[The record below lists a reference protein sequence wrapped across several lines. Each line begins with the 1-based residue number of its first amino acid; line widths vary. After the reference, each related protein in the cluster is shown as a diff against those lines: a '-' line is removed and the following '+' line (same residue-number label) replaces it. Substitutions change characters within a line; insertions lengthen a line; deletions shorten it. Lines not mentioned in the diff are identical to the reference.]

1 MTAAEARG
9 TDVAGGGPAGSALVE
24 VSATS
29 ANLGPGF
36 DSLGLALDL
45 VDEVTATVLDRPGV
59 VVEVSGE
66 GAGELPGDERH
77 LVVRSL
83 LATLDDLGRS
93 RPVGLHLRCVNAVPH
108 GRGLGSSAA
117 AAVAGVLLAR
127 ALAGARTS
135 DDAVLAAATAIEGH
149 PDNAAAALLGGAT
162 IAWLG
167 EGGPRAVRLDVH
179 PDVVPLLLLPS
190 GRLATHHA
198 RSVLPASVT
207 HADAAYNLARS
218 ALLVHALTTDP
229 MLLHAATSDRLH
241 QHHRRS
247 AMPATLTAVETLRAQ
262 GLAAVV
268 SGAGPAVLVLSTTE
282 KQDADVA
289 ALTPFTTDP
298 DRPWQLLVSRLRR
311 DPARV
316 TVLAA
321 STTSTSTTST
331 RPPTG

>member
-1 MTAAEARG
+1 MTAGES
-9 TDVAGGGPAGSALVE
+9 GGPAEAGGAPTGSARVQ

-45 VDEVTATVLDRPGV
+45 VDEVTATVVDRPGV

-66 GAGELPGDERH
+66 GAGELPDDERH
-77 LVVRSL
+77 LVVRTL
-83 LATLDDLGRS
+83 LATLDELGRP
-93 RPVGLHLRCVNAVPH
+93 RPLGLRLRCVNAVPH

-117 AAVAGVLLAR
+117 AVVAGVLLAR
-127 ALAGARTS
+127 ALAGCSGTPSA
-135 DDAVLAAATAIEGH
+135 ALASATAIEGH

-167 EGGPRAVRLDVH
+167 AGGPRAVRLDVH

-207 HADAAYNLARS
+207 HADAAHNVARS
-218 ALLVHALTTDP
+218 ALLVHALTADP
-229 MLLHAATSDRLH
+229 TLLHAATSDRLH

-247 AMPATLTAVETLRAQ
+247 AMPATLIAVETLRAQ

-268 SGAGPAVLVLSTTE
+268 SGAGPAVLVLSTTAHRA
-282 KQDADVA
+282 ADLA
-289 ALTPFTTDP
+289 ALTPFTTAP
-298 DRPWQLLVSRLRR
+298 DRPWQLLVTRVRTE
-311 DPARV
+311 PARV
-316 TVLAA
+316 TVL
-321 STTSTSTTST
+321 SPSTSSGGPTT
-331 RPPTG
+331 G

>member
-1 MTAAEARG
+1 MTAAGSRG
-9 TDVAGGGPAGSALVE
+9 PDLAAGGLGSARVE
-24 VSATS
+24 VAATS

-45 VDEVTATVLDRPGV
+45 VDEVTATVLPRPGV

-83 LATLDDLGRS
+83 LATLADLGHP

-117 AAVAGVLLAR
+117 AVVAGVLLAR
-127 ALAGARTS
+127 ALAGSTGTA
-135 DDAVLAAATAIEGH
+135 DDAALAAATAIEGH

-162 IAWLG
+162 IAWLD
-167 EGGPRAVRLDVH
+167 EAGPRAVRLDVH

-207 HADAAYNLARS
+207 HADAAHNLARS
-218 ALLVHALTTDP
+218 ALLVHALTADP
-229 MLLHAATSDRLH
+229 TLLHAATSDRLH

-268 SGAGPAVLVLSTTE
+268 SGAGPAVLVLSTTRNRA
-282 KQDADVA
+282 ADLA
-289 ALTPFTTDP
+289 ALAPFTALA
-298 DRPWQLLVSRLRR
+298 DRPWTLLLTRVRQE
-311 DPARV
+311 PARV
-316 TVLAA
+316 TVLSPSA
-321 STTSTSTTST
+321 SSSG
-331 RPPTG
+331 PPTR

>member
-1 MTAAEARG
+1 MT
-9 TDVAGGGPAGSALVE
+9 VAGSRGPDPAAVGPTGSARVE
-24 VSATS
+24 VAATS

-45 VDEVTATVLDRPGV
+45 VDEVTATVLPRPGV

-66 GAGELPGDERH
+66 GAGELPGDEHH

-83 LATLDDLGRS
+83 LAALDDLGRP

-117 AAVAGVLLAR
+117 AVVAGVLLAR
-127 ALAGARTS
+127 ALAGSTGAS
-135 DDAVLAAATAIEGH
+135 EHAALASATAIEGH

-162 IAWLG
+162 IAWLD
-167 EGGPRAVRLDVH
+167 EAGPRAVRLDVH

-207 HADAAYNLARS
+207 HADAAHNLARS

-229 MLLHAATSDRLH
+229 TLLHAATGDRLH

-247 AMPATLTAVETLRAQ
+247 AMPATLTAVETLRGQ

-268 SGAGPAVLVLSTTE
+268 SGAGPAVLVLSTIE
-282 KQDADVA
+282 HQAADLA
-289 ALTPFTTDP
+289 ALAPFTTAR
-298 DRPWQLLVSRLRR
+298 DRPWQLLVTGVRR
-311 DPARV
+311 EPARV
-316 TVLAA
+316 TVL
-321 STTSTSTTST
+321 SPSTSSSG
-331 RPPTG
+331 PPTR

>member
-1 MTAAEARG
+1 MSAPG
-9 TDVAGGGPAGSALVE
+9 SPSPAGAGSPVGAARVE
-24 VSATS
+24 VAATS

-45 VDEVTATVLDRPGV
+45 VDEVTATVVDRPGV

-66 GAGELPGDERH
+66 GAGELSSDEHH
-77 LVVRSL
+77 LVVRTL
-83 LATLDDLGRS
+83 LATLDDLGRP
-93 RPVGLHLRCVNAVPH
+93 RPPGLHLRCVNAVPH

-117 AAVAGVLLAR
+117 AVVAGVLLAR
-127 ALAGARTS
+127 ALVGVETS
-135 DDAVLAAATAIEGH
+135 SDAVLASAAAIEGH

-167 EGGPRAVRLDVH
+167 EGGPRAVRLGVH

-207 HADAAYNLARS
+207 HADAAHNVSRT
-218 ALLVHALTTDP
+218 ALLVHALTADP
-229 MLLHAATSDRLH
+229 TMLHAATSDRLH

-247 AMPATLTAVETLRAQ
+247 AMPATLTAVQTLRAQ

-282 KQDADVA
+282 NQAADLA
-289 ALTPFTTDP
+289 ALAPFTTALDH
-298 DRPWQLLVSRLRR
+298 PWQLLVTRVHSE
-311 DPARV
+311 PAQV
-316 TVLAA
+316 TVLSP
-321 STTSTSTTST
+321 STWSGG
-331 RPPTG
+331 PTAG